1 MARSPGVTL
10 LIAADLTYLPGLT
23 EGLGSQAPGGM
34 ECGPHQAGRLENGDG
49 CNREQAEENSG
60 GFLLLTGVC
69 N

>member
-1 MARSPGVTL
+1 MAQSPGVTL
-10 LIAADLTYLPGLT
+10 LITADLTYLPGLT

-49 CNREQAEENSG
+49 CNGEQAEENSG